1 MRKVKLFDAKS
12 KREFEAELY
21 PVSAWT
27 KTRVREVEYKYNELF
42 QKEYEKKAQ
51 NFNELSKIIKVSDIY
66 ALSGSDTEKM
76 QETVR
81 KIEKSLSYIEDE
93 KVLAICQ
100 VLIDKDKL
108 SEDLRTLVESDV
120 NGEFWQMQDLE
131 EVQNAVSS
139 FL

>member
-1 MRKVKLFDAKS
+1 
-12 KREFEAELY
+12 
-21 PVSAWT
+21 
-27 KTRVREVEYKYNELF
+27 
-42 QKEYEKKAQ
+42 
-51 NFNELSKIIKVSDIY
+51 
-66 ALSGSDTEKM
+66 LSGSDTEKM

-108 SEDLRTLVESDV
+108 SEDLRTLVESNV